1 MFKPGTGT
9 DGSDRTVELIDLPAG
24 EAVCLKETRPEW
36 FEEAPDPGFFRFV
49 QYLLPVPGG
58 EGTAALTFSTPSL
71 AFVEDFEDV
80 FLAVASTFAFLS

>member
-1 MFKPGTGT
+1 
-9 DGSDRTVELIDLPAG
+9 
-24 EAVCLKETRPEW
+24 VCLKETRPEW